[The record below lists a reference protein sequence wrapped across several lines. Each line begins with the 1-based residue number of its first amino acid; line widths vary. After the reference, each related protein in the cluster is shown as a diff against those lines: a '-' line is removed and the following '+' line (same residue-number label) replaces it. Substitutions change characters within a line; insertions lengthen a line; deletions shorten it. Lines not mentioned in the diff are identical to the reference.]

1 MDTCLPTTTADF
13 DSEIDYKKRRAV
25 RRPLDVPTGL
35 SDRADYRIEVNVRNV
50 SACGFMAECPTVVP
64 IGSRVTL
71 DVPGLGP
78 VDAQVRWQ
86 TGSRMGGMFLDPIHL
101 GRCEWTA
108 ERADSRLPASAPP
121 ATR

>member
-1 MDTCLPTTTADF
+1 MDACSPPSTPNF
-13 DSEIDYKKRRAV
+13 DSEIDYKQRRAV
-25 RRPLDVPTGL
+25 RRPLDVPTEL
-35 SDRADYRIEVNVRNV
+35 SDRADYRIEVTVRNV
-50 SACGFMAECPTVVP
+50 SPCGFMAECPAVVP

-86 TGSRMGGMFLDPIHL
+86 TGPRMGGMFLDPIRL

-108 ERADSRLPASAPP
+108 ERADPWQG
-121 ATR
+121 